1 MDGGGR
7 FARPLT
13 AAGPFGGP
21 GAALLGRGEPGT
33 RLGRLAARL
42 ARRRRRFVRNGRQGP
57 PRHAGTLLALGFFA
71 TVVGTGLVAGGHY
84 DQFVAADGRPLHLLG
99 RLAGFGLD
107 RVTISGIAG
116 LREGEVLGAAGLDAR
131 TSLAFVSVAEVRE
144 KLRALPLV
152 AAVSVRKIY
161 PHELQIELTEREP
174 AALWQRDGALFVVA
188 KDGTVIDEM
197 RDGRFANLPL
207 VVGEGAN
214 ARVADYLGLVAAAG
228 PLRDRVKAGTF
239 VSGRRWTLKVDGV
252 DVRLPEQGAAAAL
265 ARLVRLQRD
274 EKILDKDII
283 AVDLRM
289 PDRVVMRLTEEAA
302 AARVELI
309 KKRIAKGKGVET

>member
-13 AAGPFGGP
+13 DVAHH
-21 GAALLGRGEPGT
+21 GAALLGRGEPEG
-33 RLGRLAARL
+33 RLGRLRARFG
-42 ARRRRRFVRNGRQGP
+42 RRRGFVRSGRQGP
-57 PRHAGTLLALGFFA
+57 PRHTGSALAAAFFA
-71 TVVGTGLVAGGHY
+71 VVVGTGLVAGGHY
-84 DQFVAADGRPLHLLG
+84 DRMVAADGRPLHLIG
-99 RLAGFGLD
+99 RLVGFGLD

-116 LREGEVLGAAGLDAR
+116 LREAEVLGAAGLDAR

-144 KLRALPLV
+144 RLRALPLV

-197 RDGRFANLPL
+197 RDGRFAGLPL

-214 ARVADYLGLVAAAG
+214 ARVPDYLALVAAAG
-228 PLRDRVKAGTF
+228 ALKDRVKAGTF

-252 DVRLPEQGAAAAL
+252 DVRLPEQGASAAL
-265 ARLVRLQRD
+265 SRLVRLQRD
-274 EKILDKDII
+274 EKILDKDVI
-283 AVDLRM
+283 AIDLRM
-289 PDRVVMRLTEEAA
+289 TDRVVLRLTEEAA

-309 KKRIAKGKGVET
+309 KKRIAKGKGIET

>member
-13 AAGPFGGP
+13 AAGIS
-21 GAALLGRGEPGT
+21 GAALLGRAEPET
-33 RLGRLAARL
+33 RLGRFL
-42 ARRRRRFVRNGRQGP
+42 ARFGRRRAFIRSGRRGP
-57 PRHAGTLLALGFFA
+57 PRHLGSVLTVGFLAV
-71 TVVGTGLVAGGHY
+71 VVGTGLVTGGHY
-84 DQFVAADGRPLHLLG
+84 DAMVAAHGRPLYLLG
-99 RLAGFGLD
+99 RLAGFPLD

-131 TSLAFVSVAEVRE
+131 TSLAFVGVAEVRE
-144 KLRALPLV
+144 RLKALPLV

-161 PHELQIELTEREP
+161 PHELQIELVEREP

-214 ARVADYLGLVAAAG
+214 AKVPDYLALVAAAG
-228 PLRDRVKAGTF
+228 PLKDRVKAGTF
-239 VSGRRWTLKVDGV
+239 VAGRRWTLKVDGV
-252 DVRLPEQGAAAAL
+252 DVRLPEQGAAAAV
-265 ARLVRLQRD
+265 ARLVALQRD
-274 EKILDKDII
+274 ERVLDKDVI
-283 AVDLRM
+283 AIDLRM
-289 PDRVVMRLTEEAA
+289 ADRVVLRLTEEAA
-302 AARVELI
+302 AARAELI